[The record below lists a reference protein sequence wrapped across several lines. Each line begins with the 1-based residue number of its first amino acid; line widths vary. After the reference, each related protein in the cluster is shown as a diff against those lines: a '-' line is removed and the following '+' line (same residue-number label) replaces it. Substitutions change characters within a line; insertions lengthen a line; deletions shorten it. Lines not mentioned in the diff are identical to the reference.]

1 MKVVATVRAM
11 RSSTVGILLFLALAG
26 VAFAQGSGRPA
37 LLDQRVSGFLDQARS
52 AWSDWN
58 VPYEDGKILHDLV
71 LKGGF
76 RNILEIGTSTG
87 HSTIWL
93 AWAAAKNG
101 GRVITVEIDQ
111 NRYEA
116 ALANFRKAGVAA
128 YVDARL
134 GDAHELVRTLEGPF
148 DFVFL
153 DADKDWYLR
162 YFLDLEKKIVPGGCF
177 TAHNVLWT
185 SAGPVRRFL
194 DHVRANPR
202 FRTSIEGGSGEGI
215 SVSCRIPL
223 TEQGQK

>member
-1 MKVVATVRAM
+1 MKVVARVRAM
-11 RSSTVGILLFLALAG
+11 RSWTVGILLFFVLTG
-26 VAFAQGSGRPA
+26 VVFAQGSGRPA
-37 LLDQRVSGFLDQARS
+37 LLDQEVTNFLDQARS
-52 AWSDWN
+52 TWSDWN

-71 LKGGF
+71 LKGRF

-101 GRVITVEIDQ
+101 GKVITVEIDRG
-111 NRYEA
+111 RYEA

-134 GDAHELVRTLEGPF
+134 GDAHELVRTLKGPF

-177 TAHNVLWT
+177 TAHNVLTVW
-185 SAGPVRRFL
+185 GPVKTFL
-194 DHVRANPR
+194 EEVGRNPR
-202 FRTSIEGGSGEGI
+202 FRTTIERGGGEGI
-215 SVSCRIPL
+215 SVSCKIPM
-223 TEQGQK
+223 EDRK